1 MVIVSILLIFFLLT
15 IALGLYFSVFAVT
28 LYLLSRD
35 EPVHLWIHKH
45 LFNRV
50 QNGGKT
56 SDIPLL
62 IDSGLW
68 QDWAWSAVIML
79 RKERELS
86 AIELVQRKL
95 DVSFEEARVRLF
107 KMDEEFTVW
116 TNG

>member
-1 MVIVSILLIFFLLT
+1 MFIFSILLIFLLLA

-35 EPVHLWIHKH
+35 EPAHQWIHKH
-45 LFNRV
+45 LFKRGRH
-50 QNGGKT
+50 GGKT
-56 SDIPLL
+56 SNMPRL

-68 QDWAWSAVIML
+68 QDWAWSAIIML